1 MELSRTKDGSMNL
14 KLIRGGLSV
23 QDDKEAMD
31 KLAAKMSLIVKM
43 FDLYNESDWQ
53 VEEVA
58 NWLEYEKK
66 IALLQAK
73 LYTGER
79 EQ

>member
-1 MELSRTKDGSMNL
+1 MNL

>member
-1 MELSRTKDGSMNL
+1 MNL

-23 QDDKEAMD
+23 QDDKEAMS

-43 FDLYNESDWQ
+43 FDLYNESDWK
-53 VEEVA
+53 VDEVA

-73 LYTGER
+73 LYTGES

>member
-1 MELSRTKDGSMNL
+1 MNL
-14 KLIRGGLSV
+14 KLIRSGLSV
-23 QDDKEAMD
+23 QDDTEAMN

-43 FDLYNESDWQ
+43 FDLYNESDWK
-53 VEEVA
+53 VDEVA

-73 LYTGER
+73 LYTGES